1 MPAENSPSPKRS
13 VLPPSFARLA
23 WSNLA
28 AQSAEQIA
36 LSAAPIVA
44 VLALGAREAETGM
57 LQTLLT
63 LPFLVFA
70 IPAGVL
76 ADRAPRRLLMAGA
89 EAVRAVS
96 LVALVAMLQFGMLTW
111 QWLGAIGFVAV
122 CGTIAFSVAAP
133 SLIPALVPASGL
145 PAANARIELARTVA
159 FTAGPAV
166 GGVLVGWI
174 GGEAAFAAA
183 AALSVVAVILLAGL
197 NEPPR
202 QIVKRHIVHDILEGA
217 AFVFRNPLL
226 APVFVCQLIYN
237 TSYFLTLAIFVPY
250 AVHDLGLSAG
260 GVGAT
265 IGMTGAGMVV
275 GALLAPRLIA
285 LIPFGSVIAIG
296 PLGGVSSSVLL
307 AMTAVWPSPILA
319 AFSFFVLGVCSIL
332 WVISTTTLRQTIVP
346 HHLLGR
352 VSSIHI
358 MAFSARPFGSAI
370 GALIGGLYGAKV
382 CLVAATVGF
391 AIQATWMLM
400 SPTVRL
406 RSQPAMAG
414 I

>member
-1 MPAENSPSPKRS
+1 MPAGFN
-13 VLPPSFARLA
+13 RLA

-36 LSAAPIVA
+36 LAAAPIVA
-44 VLALGAREAETGM
+44 VLMLGAGEAETGL
-57 LQTLLT
+57 LQTALT

-76 ADRAPRRLLMAGA
+76 ADRVPRRLLMASA
-89 EAVRAVS
+89 EAVRAV
-96 LVALVAMLQFGMLTW
+96 ALIQFGKLTIE
-111 QWLGAIGFVAV
+111 LMGLIGFIAV

-133 SLIPALVPASGL
+133 SLIPALVPASAL
-145 PAANARIELARTVA
+145 PVANTRIEIARTTA

-166 GGVLVGWI
+166 GGILVGWI
-174 GGEAAFAAA
+174 GGEVAFAFAAV
-183 AALSVVAVILLAGL
+183 LSIMAVVLLSGL

-217 AFVFRNPLL
+217 AFVFRSPLL
-226 APVFVCQLIYN
+226 APVFVCQVLYN

-250 AVHDLGLSAG
+250 AVHTLGLTAAG
-260 GVGAT
+260 IGVT
-265 IGMTGAGMVV
+265 IGMTGAGMFT
-275 GALLAPRLIA
+275 GALLAPRIMSR
-285 LIPFGSVIAIG
+285 IRFGTVIAIG
-296 PLGGVSSSVLL
+296 PIGGAIAAILL
-307 AMTAVWPSPILA
+307 AMTAFWSSAILA
-319 AFSFFVLGVCSIL
+319 GFSFFVLGSCSIL

-346 HHLLGR
+346 LHMLGR

-358 MAFSARPFGSAI
+358 MAFSARPVGAAI

-382 CLVAATVGF
+382 CLFVAAAGF
-391 AIQATWMLM
+391 VAQAVLMLM

-406 RSQPAMAG
+406 RAQPTMVAA
-414 I
+414 